1 MATPPSDDELVPIP
15 RPSEVSLGA
24 AAPWEALPVGQRVG
38 LSLAHVLD
46 ALERGGHRGPVPLW
60 EPPHPSGTVVPDG
73 PAPPG
78 PAFSSAVLVPLFEE
92 DGETRVVLTRRS
104 AELRSHRGQVS
115 FPGGRIDPGEDAPTA
130 ARREA
135 FEEVGL
141 SPGDVDVVGWLHPLF
156 TMSAGS
162 FISPVVGVLATR
174 PLLVPNPAEVA
185 RVFDVALADLVADGV
200 FHEER
205 WTHQPG
211 RPPPGPI
218 GRRAVWFFEV
228 DGETVWGATAR
239 VLVQLL
245 SLVLE
250 LPFESA

>member
-1 MATPPSDDELVPIP
+1 MPPFAPDDELVPIP

-24 AAPWEALPVGQRVG
+24 PAPWEALPAEERVG
-38 LSLAHVLD
+38 LSLSHVLG
-46 ALERGGHRGPVPLW
+46 ALERAGHRGPVPAW
-60 EPPHPSGTVVPDG
+60 EPPHGEGATVPDG
-73 PAPPG
+73 PAPAG
-78 PAFSSAVLVPLFEE
+78 PSFSSAVLVPLFEE
-92 DGETRVVLTRRS
+92 DGEARVVLTRRS

-141 SPGDVDVVGWLHPLF
+141 PPAQVDIVGWLHPLF
-156 TMSAGS
+156 TVSAGS
-162 FISPVVGVLATR
+162 FISPVVGVLPGR
-174 PLLVPNPAEVA
+174 PVLVPNPAEVA
-185 RVFDVALADLVADGV
+185 RAFDVALADLVADGV

-211 RPPPGPI
+211 QSPLGPDP
-218 GRRAVWFFEV
+218 RRAVWFFEV

-250 LPFESA
+250 LPFEPA

>member
-1 MATPPSDDELVPIP
+1 MPTPQSDDDLVPIP

-24 AAPWEALPVGQRVG
+24 AAPWESLPAGQRVG
-38 LSLAHVLD
+38 LSLAHVLG
-46 ALERGGHRGPVPLW
+46 ALERAGHLGPVPVW
-60 EPPHPSGTVVPDG
+60 EPSRADRALVPDG
-73 PAPPG
+73 PLREG
-78 PAFSSAVLVPLFEE
+78 PAFSSAVLVPLFEQ

-104 AELRSHRGQVS
+104 STLRSHRGQVS
-115 FPGGRIDPGEDAPTA
+115 FPGGRIDPGEDPPTA

-141 SPGDVDVVGWLHPLF
+141 APDRVDVVGWLHPLF

-162 FISPVVGVLATR
+162 FITPVVGVLAAR
-174 PLLVPNPAEVA
+174 PALVPNPAEVA
-185 RVFDVALADLVADGV
+185 RAFDVALADLVADGV

-205 WTHQPG
+205 WTHLPGQPG
-211 RPPPGPI
+211 PGPD

-239 VLVQLL
+239 MLVQLL

-250 LPFESA
+250 LPFEAA

>member
-1 MATPPSDDELVPIP
+1 MPTRRPDDELVPVP

-24 AAPWEALPVGQRVG
+24 PAPWEALPAAQRRG

-46 ALERGGHRGPVPLW
+46 ALGRAGHRGPVPRW
-60 EPPHPSGTVVPDG
+60 EPPRGGRATVHDGPSPDG
-73 PAPPG
+73 PA
-78 PAFSSAVLVPLFEE
+78 FTSAVLVPLFEE
-92 DGETRVVLTRRS
+92 EGETRVVLTRRS

-141 SPGDVDVVGWLHPLF
+141 PPAAVEVVGWLHPLF

-162 FISPVVGVLATR
+162 FISPVVGVLSGR
-174 PLLVPNPAEVA
+174 PTLVANPAEVA

-205 WTHQPG
+205 WTHEPG
-211 RPPPGPI
+211 RPPPGPD
-218 GRRAVWFFEV
+218 GRRPVWFFEI

-250 LPFESA
+250 LPFEPA

>member
-1 MATPPSDDELVPIP
+1 MPSSPDDELVPIP
-15 RPSEVSLGA
+15 RPSEVTLGA
-24 AAPWEALPVGQRVG
+24 PAPWEALPATRRAG

-46 ALERGGHRGPVPLW
+46 ALGRAGHLGPVPAFS
-60 EPPHPSGTVVPDG
+60 PDPAGPAFVVDG
-73 PAPPG
+73 PAPPTES
-78 PAFSSAVLVPLFEE
+78 FLSAVLVALFEE

-104 AELRSHRGQVS
+104 AGLRSHRGQVS
-115 FPGGRIDPGEDAPTA
+115 FPGGRIEPGEDAPGA

-141 SPGDVDVVGWLHPLF
+141 AAAQVEVVGWLHPLF

-162 FISPVVGVLATR
+162 FISPVLGVLPGR
-174 PLLVPNPAEVA
+174 PALVPNPAEVA
-185 RVFDVALADLVADGV
+185 RAFDVALADLAADGV

-205 WTHQPG
+205 WTPQPL
-211 RPPPGPI
+211 RPPPGPD

-250 LPFESA
+250 LPFEPA

>member
-1 MATPPSDDELVPIP
+1 MRSRGPAIAGRCPPSSPPTGTERWCPTVRRLHHLAPGT
-15 RPSEVSLGA
+15 LA
-24 AAPWEALPVGQRVG
+24 A
-38 LSLAHVLD
+38 
-46 ALERGGHRGPVPLW
+46 
-60 EPPHPSGTVVPDG
+60 
-73 PAPPG
+73 
-78 PAFSSAVLVPLFEE
+78 
-92 DGETRVVLTRRS
+92 RRA

-115 FPGGRIDPGEDAPTA
+115 FPGGRIDPGEDAPAA

-141 SPGDVDVVGWLHPLF
+141 LPSQVDVVGWLHPLF

-162 FISPVVGVLATR
+162 FISPVVGVLSGR
-174 PLLVPNPAEVA
+174 PALVPNPAEVA
-185 RVFDVALADLVADGV
+185 RAFDVALAALVADGV

-211 RPPPGPI
+211 RPPPGPD

-250 LPFESA
+250 LPFEPA